1 MTENLAQLDE
11 VLDSLPTGER
21 GFLRQTKALRD
32 QVHSITT
39 LQAQLDTLDRP
50 FMRYPFAALL
60 VKEIETFGQ
69 QVAGF
74 EPPLSTEL
82 RKAARQ
88 WLEIARRE
96 LDTARTA
103 ATREPTRQVFRAG
116 DPVDRE
122 REAFVL
128 RAGILGE
135 LECQVMLA
143 TGCPGLLLYSR
154 RRMGKSTLLRNLEG
168 LLPPRVQVVHLS
180 MQQAGAF
187 ASLPDL
193 IELIARR
200 VAAVVPEL
208 PKPPANL
215 KGLESFLDA
224 TQKRLEARD
233 HKLLLALDEYENL
246 DRKIGEGVFS
256 EDLLAVL
263 RESIQA
269 HRRILWTF
277 AGSHGIDELRNAPWA
292 SYLVSARTL
301 EVGPFE
307 PAETRLLLTEP
318 LKHSSLWSS
327 VEAERPRFEPG
338 FWGAGGI
345 QRVHVEA
352 DGWPHLVQLV
362 AETIVDLVND
372 AGATIVDEALLGRAF
387 DRAVVRGN
395 NVFLEPGEKESHL
408 HGEWDYLTA
417 FRTTEELPP
426 PADEAVG
433 RSLRRRLLVLEE
445 DGRFRLRVPLF
456 ARWLRK
462 RI

>member
-1 MTENLAQLDE
+1 MQAAVPLNDPLAAQTKLALRRLASGVAVGIAVDLAGGLGGGLAVGIVGGLAAGLALAGGLPGGLACGLAIDLAYAVGFLRLYYLPIHCFWIWPRVRASLYRFHPIAWDDVCLFPFPGLDRLLLAYVALDREAGEGEIDRLIDEYPTQRSAAFRARAILVIRRAAMTENLAQLDE

-246 DRKIGEGVFS
+246 D
-256 EDLLAVL
+256 DM
-263 RESIQA
+263 
-269 HRRILWTF
+269 
-277 AGSHGIDELRNAPWA
+277 
-292 SYLVSARTL
+292 
-301 EVGPFE
+301 E
-307 PAETRLLLTEP
+307 PP
-318 LKHSSLWSS
+318 
-327 VEAERPRFEPG
+327 
-338 FWGAGGI
+338 
-345 QRVHVEA
+345 
-352 DGWPHLVQLV
+352 
-362 AETIVDLVND
+362 
-372 AGATIVDEALLGRAF
+372 
-387 DRAVVRGN
+387 
-395 NVFLEPGEKESHL
+395 
-408 HGEWDYLTA
+408 
-417 FRTTEELPP
+417 
-426 PADEAVG
+426 
-433 RSLRRRLLVLEE
+433 
-445 DGRFRLRVPLF
+445 
-456 ARWLRK
+456 
-462 RI
+462 